1 MTKPPRVVIAGAGP
15 AGLFAADRLAAAG
28 AAVTLYDRMASPGRK
43 FLLAGRGGLNLTHS
57 EPREAFLSRYP
68 DLPGPVRAAIE
79 AFPPSALR
87 AFAAELGQPTFVGS
101 SGRVFPEA
109 FKASPLLRAWLARLS
124 RLGVTLQTQHRLIG
138 LSADGGLIFE
148 GPQGRVTPA
157 HDAALLALGGAS
169 WPRMGSDGAW
179 TSILG
184 ALGIPIRPLVASN
197 MGVDIAWTPAFAGR
211 FAGTPLKAAALSVGR
226 TRVRGEA
233 MVTATGL
240 EGGAIYAL
248 SAALRAAS
256 GAGAATLQVDL
267 KPDMATEA
275 LAARIGRA
283 RDGDSLSNVVKKQAG
298 LSPVAV
304 SLLRE
309 GHGAALPREP
319 SALAAAIKAVALPIS
334 GLRPLERAISS
345 AGGIDRSA
353 ITGGFEIV
361 GHPGLFAAGEM
372 LDWDAPT
379 GGYLLQA
386 TFATAAAAARGMA
399 ARLGLAMPEAKPSGW

>member
-1 MTKPPRVVIAGAGP
+1 
-15 AGLFAADRLAAAG
+15 
-28 AAVTLYDRMASPGRK
+28 MASPGRK

-68 DLPGPVRAAIE
+68 DLPGPVRARDRG
-79 AFPPSALR
+79 FPPSALR

-109 FKASPLLRAWLARLS
+109 FKASPLLRAWACAALAPRRDAADAAS
-124 RLGVTLQTQHRLIG
+124 PHRLVG
-138 LSADGGLIFE
+138 RWRLIFE

-248 SAALRAAS
+248 SAALRAAG

-319 SALAAAIKAVALPIS
+319 AAPRRRDQGRGTAHI
-334 GLRPLERAISS
+334 RPSS
-345 AGGIDRSA
+345 PRTGDLLGWRHRRSA

-361 GHPGLFAAGEM
+361 AIPGCSPPGEM

-399 ARLGLAMPEAKPSGW
+399 ARLGLAMRRPSRAAGSSDAVRPLPGGAAHRLADARGV

>member
-1 MTKPPRVVIAGAGP
+1 MTALPRVVIAGAGP
-15 AGLFAADRLAAAG
+15 AGLFAAGLLAEAG
-28 AAVTLYDRMASPGRK
+28 AAVTIYDRMASPARK

-57 EPREAFLSRYP
+57 EPREAFLARYP
-68 DLPGPVRAAIE
+68 DLPEPVRAALE

-87 AFAAELGQPTFVGS
+87 AFAADLGQPTFVGS

-124 RLGVTLQTQHRLIG
+124 GLGVTLKAQHRFTG
-138 LSADGGLIFE
+138 FSDDGGLVFD
-148 GPQGRVTPA
+148 GPAGRITPP

-179 TSILG
+179 TAILAARG
-184 ALGIPIRPLVASN
+184 VAVRPLVASN
-197 MGVDIAWTPAFAGR
+197 MGVDIGWSPGLVER
-211 FAGTPLKAAALSVGR
+211 FAGTPLKAASLAIGGR
-226 TRVRGEA
+226 HVRGEA

-248 SAALRAAS
+248 SAALRAAVDRS
-256 GAGAATLQVDL
+256 GASLHIDL
-267 KPDMATEA
+267 KPDMAA
-275 LAARIGRA
+275 GDLARRLGRA
-283 RDGDSLSNVVKKQAG
+283 RAGDSLSNVLKKQAG
-298 LSPVAV
+298 LSPVAI

-309 GHGAALPREP
+309 VHGAALPSEP
-319 SALAAAIKAVALPIS
+319 AALATAIKALALPLA
-334 GLRPLERAISS
+334 GLRPLDRAISS
-345 AGGIDRSA
+345 AGGLDRSA
-353 ITGGFEIV
+353 ISESFEILAQ
-361 GHPGLFAAGEM
+361 PGLFAAGEM

-399 ARLGLAMPEAKPSGW
+399 ERLGLALPATGTNAW